1 MQPIADYN
9 AFFDGAIQALEESG
23 AVKRELRDEKR
34 AREEMEL
41 QLADMQDEL
50 SATIEKE
57 LRSRRAQIS
66 RTYDT
71 EADQIEA
78 RLEDAHRRRSAAKSK
93 GMKERIT
100 EETSQLHTE
109 NRNIRAQIAEDLRSR
124 GLPDYCDGRLFNIIF
139 MPEGAADHVLQM
151 LIQLLCY
158 AALPTCIVL
167 ISGTT
172 NLWIVAAIFAAD
184 MLVFN
189 AIYGSMLRSIVYKN
203 YDILSAAAEKKA
215 QIRDNTEHIEAIAR
229 DIKNDTNEEIYN
241 LQTYD
246 AEIEDIEHELDRVKT
261 GRREA
266 LAEFD
271 GVTSQ
276 SIADE
281 LTGNAQP
288 RIDELSAQIA
298 DAAQRVTQLEADN
311 RERNLRL
318 TGDYEVYLGKEFMT
332 RDRIEA
338 LRDII
343 NHGTAANISEAKEEY
358 EQRMEG

>member
-23 AVKRELRDEKR
+23 AVKRQLRDERR

-41 QLADMQDEL
+41 QLGDMQDEL
-50 SATIEKE
+50 SSTIERE
-57 LRSRRAQIS
+57 LKARRAQIS

-71 EADQIEA
+71 EADQIET
-78 RLEDAHRRRSAAKSK
+78 RLEDARKRRSAAKSK
-93 GMKERIT
+93 GVKERIT
-100 EETSQLHTE
+100 EETAQLYTE
-109 NRNIRAQIAEDLRSR
+109 NRNIRGQIAEDLRSR
-124 GLPDYCDGRLFNIIF
+124 GLPDYCNGRFFNIIF
-139 MPEGAADHVLQM
+139 LPEGAADHALLM

-158 AALPTCIVL
+158 IAIPTGIVL

-172 NLWIVAAIFAAD
+172 NLWIVVALFAAD
-184 MLVFN
+184 ILLCN
-189 AIYGSMLRSIVYKN
+189 AIYGGILRSVVYKN
-203 YDILSAAAEKKA
+203 YDILSAAAEKRA
-215 QIRDNTEHIEAIAR
+215 QIMDNEDHIEAIAR
-229 DIKNDTNEEIYN
+229 DIRNDTNEEIYN
-241 LQTYD
+241 LQAYD
-246 AEIEDIEHELDRVKT
+246 DEIEDIEQELERVKI

-266 LAEFD
+266 LEQFD
-271 GVTSQ
+271 DVTSRA
-276 SIADE
+276 IADE

-288 RIDELSAQIA
+288 QLDELSAQIA
-298 DAAQRVTQLEADN
+298 ASAERVTQLEIEN
-311 RERNLRL
+311 RDRTLRL